1 MQSTSRMTALQY
13 GVVMALAMLVLG
25 AIGELL
31 GWPSRV
37 SIGGAIAV
45 GVGMG
50 WRAYAQ
56 YGPGPMNK
64 NRPT

>member
-13 GVVMALAMLVLG
+13 GLLMTLSMLVLG

-31 GWPSRV
+31 GWPIRA

-45 GVGMG
+45 GVGVG

-56 YGPGPMNK
+56 YGPGPMNR